1 MSESEYEFLLT
12 STTRQ
17 EVGESITLRDLR
29 MISIYTVQSYRSD
42 IVPFCEYTELI
53 VGGGEVSDYKH

>member
-1 MSESEYEFLLT
+1 M
-12 STTRQ
+12 TRQ
-17 EVGESITLRDLR
+17 EVGESITGPSLIDLR